1 MAVPWDVINSGL
13 VLDDEL
19 ADPRRL
25 AEVRTAYD
33 PHLVLG
39 LEQDATAEAVRTA
52 FRSLARQHHPDRGGD
67 VVQFQRIQA
76 AHDALVGVGSDA
88 GSVLPFGCA
97 QCPSRGGNS
106 ASRKDVVRCILVAP
120 DWGWLTLDEKQAL
133 VITAEGQRVVAEAPP
148 GVTLLCCCFLEERRR
163 VAVGGSK
170 GYLLVISLDAAAA
183 PPTQLPLGTAAPVL
197 ALAAPEWTDQSPY
210 LFASVDGDVLAIDLD
225 DGSVLCSLGERA
237 ALRAE
242 ALLCARVPLVSEPA
256 EEEAFP
262 PEPLLLAAGGD
273 AADGTAG
280 RLSLLRARAP
290 CADGDADGAE
300 LVWQAEHELPIFAMA
315 LAPPPPAAAVEDEA
329 VDAEAPPLLLAAAS
343 GTVVTLH
350 DASTGAAL
358 RRLAAGRDG
367 LLNALAF
374 SPCGRCLLA
383 AGSSEV
389 VHARPPCANPS
400 PHPHPRQV
408 VHAFHVP
415 AGTRR
420 AVVRLT
426 RSGWSGG
433 LNTATINALAFVGEG
448 GFLSGGYDAALTR
461 WQLEPPATRDA
472 PELSSLSVE
481 ELRNLIRRLAG
492 RH

>member
-39 LEQDATAEAVRTA
+39 LEQSATAEAVRTA

-67 VVQFQRIQA
+67 VAQFQRIQA

-163 VAVGGSK
+163 VAVGGTK
-170 GYLLVISLDAAAA
+170 GFLLVISLELDAAAA

-197 ALAAPEWTDQSPY
+197 ALAAPEWTDQSSY

-225 DGSVLCSLGERA
+225 DGCVLCSLGERA

-242 ALLCARVPLVSEPA
+242 ALLCARVPRLEP

-273 AADGTAG
+273 TADGTAG

-300 LVWQAEHELPIFAMA
+300 LVWQ
-315 LAPPPPAAAVEDEA
+315 
-329 VDAEAPPLLLAAAS
+329 
-343 GTVVTLH
+343 VTL
-350 DASTGAAL
+350 T
-358 RRLAAGRDG
+358 
-367 LLNALAF
+367 
-374 SPCGRCLLA
+374 
-383 AGSSEV
+383 
-389 VHARPPCANPS
+389 
-400 PHPHPRQV
+400 
-408 VHAFHVP
+408 
-415 AGTRR
+415 
-420 AVVRLT
+420 LT
-426 RSGWSGG
+426 
-433 LNTATINALAFVGEG
+433 
-448 GFLSGGYDAALTR
+448 
-461 WQLEPPATRDA
+461 
-472 PELSSLSVE
+472 
-481 ELRNLIRRLAG
+481 
-492 RH
+492 

>member
-33 PHLVLG
+33 PHLMLG
-39 LEQDATAEAVRTA
+39 LEQSATAEAVRTA

-67 VVQFQRIQA
+67 VAQFQRIQA

-106 ASRKDVVRCILVAP
+106 ASRKDVVRCILMAP

-133 VITAEGQRVVAEAPP
+133 VITAEGQRVVAKAPP

-163 VAVGGSK
+163 VAVGGTK
-170 GYLLVISLDAAAA
+170 GFLLVISLELDAAAA
-183 PPTQLPLGTAAPVL
+183 PPTQLPLGTTAPVL
-197 ALAAPEWTDQSPY
+197 ALAAPEWTDQSSY

-225 DGSVLCSLGERA
+225 DGCVLCSLGERA

-242 ALLCARVPLVSEPA
+242 ALLCARIPRLEP

-273 AADGTAG
+273 AVDGTAG

-300 LVWQAEHELPIFAMA
+300 LVWQVTLTLTLNPDLTLI
-315 LAPPPPAAAVEDEA
+315 LAPSSCGRRSTSCPSLLWPWHRRRQPSPERRR
-329 VDAEAPPLLLAAAS
+329 PL
-343 GTVVTLH
+343 T
-350 DASTGAAL
+350 L
-358 RRLAAGRDG
+358 RR
-367 LLNALAF
+367 
-374 SPCGRCLLA
+374 RCCLRR
-383 AGSSEV
+383 
-389 VHARPPCANPS
+389 RP
-400 PHPHPRQV
+400 
-408 VHAFHVP
+408 
-415 AGTRR
+415 
-420 AVVRLT
+420 
-426 RSGWSGG
+426 
-433 LNTATINALAFVGEG
+433 E
-448 GFLSGGYDAALTR
+448 R
-461 WQLEPPATRDA
+461 W
-472 PELSSLSVE
+472 
-481 ELRNLIRRLAG
+481 
-492 RH
+492 